1 MEQKI
6 YSLYDRLLET
16 DISDNEILYVLLF
29 LKDKLDNLE
38 ETEEFSELYDE
49 VVASIE
55 DYGHLTPIPSE
66 TAQSFIK
73 EFNTYFKSLSS
84 NQSQYVPSVDD
95 SYEEEPDAPSADDSY
110 EEEFDDPSADYDS
123 SAIIRLYL
131 DLVYQILV
139 DTSVT
144 PQGVK
149 YFLETIDSI
158 VSHWLPQNE
167 LSKEFLNFVR
177 KINSNYS
184 EYKPVKNKTAEKY
197 VDRAYTYL
205 DIYDNVIHDGDYD
218 YSKEDLDVEGY
229 IRELTKLY
237 EEIISNVDLPIGII
251 LFLMTLIY
259 KKLEKIEKTPEVV
272 ELIKDIKNYIKLA
285 FKKFQKIPKEPETP
299 EEKELFKSYEDRIK
313 RIVSEY
319 IGEEDFEQERLEE
332 LVEKAENL
340 FLNYLS
346 QAYDLHE
353 TYYNRLVE
361 ISDVSDELSSE
372 EFVERTAYIYDWLDN
387 QRREIISVYKKIKGI

>member
-16 DISDNEILYVLLF
+16 DISNNEILYVLLF

-38 ETEEFSELYDE
+38 ETEEFSGLYDE
-49 VVASIE
+49 VVNSIE
-55 DYGHLTPIPSE
+55 DYNHLTPIPSE

-84 NQSQYVPSVDD
+84 NQSQYVPSADE
-95 SYEEEPDAPSADDSY
+95 SYEESDA
-110 EEEFDDPSADYDS
+110 PSADYDS
-123 SAIIRLYL
+123 SAIIKLYF
-131 DLVYQILV
+131 DLVHQILD
-139 DTSVT
+139 DTSAT

-149 YFLETIDSI
+149 YFLEAVDSI
-158 VSHWLPQNE
+158 VVSHWLSQNE

-177 KINSNYS
+177 RINSNYS
-184 EYKPVKNKTAEKY
+184 EYKPVKNKTIEKY

-229 IRELTKLY
+229 IRELNKLY
-237 EEIISNVDLPIGII
+237 QEIISNDDLPIGII

-259 KKLEKIEKTPEVV
+259 KELEKIEKTPEVV

-285 FKKFQKIPKEPETP
+285 FRESQKTPKEPETS
-299 EEKELFKSYEDRIK
+299 EEKELVRSYKDRIK

-319 IGEEDFEQERLEE
+319 IGEEDFELED
-332 LVEKAENL
+332 LVEEAENL
-340 FLNYLS
+340 FLNYLLE
-346 QAYDLHE
+346 AYNLYE

-361 ISDVSDELSSE
+361 MSDVSDELNE
-372 EFVERTAYIYDWLDN
+372 KFVERTEYIYDWLN
-387 QRREIISVYKKIKGI
+387 TQREEIVSAYKKIKGT

>member
-29 LKDKLDNLE
+29 LKDKLDNLG

-66 TAQSFIK
+66 TVQSFIK

-95 SYEEEPDAPSADDSY
+95 SYEEEPDAPSAD
-110 EEEFDDPSADYDS
+110 YDS
-123 SAIIRLYL
+123 SAIIRLYF
-131 DLVYQILV
+131 DLVYQILD

-144 PQGVK
+144 HQGVK

-197 VDRAYTYL
+197 VERAYTYL

-229 IRELTKLY
+229 IRELNKLY
-237 EEIISNVDLPIGII
+237 QEIISNDDLPIGII

-346 QAYDLHE
+346 QAYNLHE
-353 TYYNRLVE
+353 TYYNKLVE

-387 QRREIISVYKKIKGI
+387 QRREIISVYKKIKGT